1 MNVGKCLSSTPL
13 IEVHFRYFSVPFYL
27 HAMLKA
33 ASKVAV
39 VIASIGEMC
48 FNTLRT
54 VRVI

>member
-1 MNVGKCLSSTPL
+1 VNVGKCLSSTPL
-13 IEVHFRYFSVPFYL
+13 IEVHFRYFSVPFFL